1 MIECYIESFKT
12 GSIKKHI
19 ESQRY
24 WVKDKKPVVETN
36 IGWVE
41 TYIDPMGKRAYYEGM
56 VALTDKDKSKKF
68 GTFVDNSE
76 KFLSILPWSKDFEKD
91 VFMCPDFTAL
101 DVVTFATTGC
111 PIGINIPNYSEV
123 QETDG
128 FKNVSLSNAYPKFSP
143 ENLFFCNEK
152 DAELLSQI
160 GNSSFVVHVACHEL
174 LGHGSG
180 KLLRRNSQGVFN
192 FDIEKVINPLT
203 NEKIKM
209 WYEENETYESK
220 FQEVSRYMEELR
232 ADLIGLYFGFYPEV
246 QEIFE
251 LNESVYKD
259 VIYCNWLLYIRK
271 AVLGLNLYNDEVK
284 KWGQA
289 HTQGA
294 WVFLQYLLDNQIKG
308 QEILVINLE
317 EDKKLFSINLNR

>member
-1 MIECYIESFKT
+1 MIDCYIESFKT

-41 TYIDPMGKRAYYEGM
+41 TYIDPLGVRAFYQGF

-68 GTFVDNSE
+68 NLLVEKSE
-76 KFLSILPWSKDFEKD
+76 NFISILPWTKDFEKD
-91 VFMCPDFTAL
+91 VFMSPDFTAL
-101 DVVTFATTGC
+101 DIVTFASSGC

-128 FKNVSLSNAYPKFSP
+128 FKNVSLSNAFPRFSA

-152 DAELLSQI
+152 DIELLTQI
-160 GNSSFVVHVACHEL
+160 GQNSFVIQVACHEL

-180 KLLRRNSQGVFN
+180 KLLRRTNQGGFN

-203 NEKIKM
+203 NEKIKK
-209 WYEENETYESK
+209 WYEENETFEGK
-220 FQEVSRYMEELR
+220 FQEISRYIEELR
-232 ADLIGLYFGFYPEV
+232 ADLIGLYFGFYKEV
-246 QEIFE
+246 HEIFD
-251 LNESVYKD
+251 LNESLYKD

-289 HTQGA
+289 HTEGA
-294 WVFLQYLLDNQIKG
+294 WVFLQYILENQVKG
-308 QEILVINLE
+308 QEIIIINLE
-317 EDKKLFSINLNR
+317 EDKKTFTINLNR